1 LTPSWSDR
9 SVPPSETLSRV
20 KPLLTDF
27 GITRLA
33 RHTGLDCLGIPV
45 WCAYTPNARS
55 IAIAQGKG
63 ISDEDARA
71 SAVMEALERAVAGD
85 PAVTPVRSSAL
96 RLREAGSAVET
107 LDCLIGLNQADIDPS
122 EEIAWAR
129 GKGLLTGADIFVP
142 FDAILLDRTR
152 ASRFW
157 MSSDGLASGNTMD
170 EAVLHGVL
178 ERIERDAHV
187 LWQIESDAAR
197 GARCVDPRGLN
208 DAVIDELVAK
218 IETAGLDLRL
228 FDMTSDIPVACFT
241 AILAPRGAHR
251 DENARFVE
259 ATGGSGCHPSP
270 ARAAIRAITE
280 AAQSRLTYISGA
292 RDDVT
297 PETYRRPLPAA
308 TRRALQ
314 SVPRPPV
321 VTAPSALTGVSG
333 VSQLL
338 DATLAIVRECNVGPV
353 IAVQLSDPALPFCVT
368 KVFMPSLENPEG
380 SRARRF
386 GERVMSKAFAS

>member
-1 LTPSWSDR
+1 MTPSWSDR

-20 KPLLTDF
+20 GPILADF
-27 GITRLA
+27 GITRVA

-63 ISDEDARA
+63 ISDQDARA

-85 PAVTPVRSSAL
+85 PTVTPVRSSAL
-96 RLREAGSAVET
+96 SLGEAGQTVET
-107 LDCLIGLNQADIDPS
+107 LDCLIGLNQADIDPG
-122 EEIAWAR
+122 EEIAWVC
-129 GKGLLTGADIFVP
+129 GKELLTGTDIFVP

-228 FDMTSDIPVACFT
+228 FDMTSDIPVPCFT
-241 AILAPRGAHR
+241 AILASCGAHR

-292 RDDVT
+292 RDDVS
-297 PETYRRPLPAA
+297 PETFHKPLPAA

-314 SVPRPPV
+314 AVPRPPV
-321 VTAPSALTGVSG
+321 VTAPGVLTSVSG

-338 DATLAIVRECNVGPV
+338 GATLATLRECNVGLV
-353 IAVQLSDPALPFCVT
+353 IAVQLSDPTLPFCVT

-386 GERVMSKAFAS
+386 GERAISKALAS

>member
-1 LTPSWSDR
+1 MTPSWSDR

-20 KPLLTDF
+20 GPILADF
-27 GITRLA
+27 GITRVA

-63 ISDEDARA
+63 ISDQDARA

-85 PAVTPVRSSAL
+85 PTVTPVRSSAL
-96 RLREAGSAVET
+96 SLGEAGQTVET
-107 LDCLIGLNQADIDPS
+107 LDCLIGLNQADIDPG
-122 EEIAWAR
+122 EEIAWVC
-129 GKGLLTGADIFVP
+129 GKELLTGTDIFVP

-228 FDMTSDIPVACFT
+228 FDMTSDIPVPCFT
-241 AILAPRGAHR
+241 AILASCGAHR

-292 RDDVT
+292 RDDVS
-297 PETYRRPLPAA
+297 PETFRKPLPAA

-314 SVPRPPV
+314 AVPRPPV
-321 VTAPSALTGVSG
+321 VTAPGVLTSVSG

-338 DATLAIVRECNVGPV
+338 GATLATLRECNVGLV

-386 GERVMSKAFAS
+386 GERAISKALAS